1 MMKQELIIKKK
12 ELPEWWKIKPLKEVL
27 ILHESG
33 TWGPESNEKEGI
45 AVLRSTNFTKDM
57 KLKYEDFA
65 YREITDKKITQK
77 KLEFN
82 DLLLE
87 RSGGGPKQPVGR
99 VVLFNKKEGTYL
111 FGNFIQRLRAN
122 TDLILP
128 KFLYYNLFA
137 KYLNGETES
146 MQNNTTNLRNLRYDN
161 FINTAILVPSLPEQQ
176 KIVSKLDKQME
187 QIEMMKKEAEKA
199 MESLKIMFDSYLL
212 KIFDQGFPTKK
223 LGDLINKIQNGVY
236 KPAQFRTKGK
246 KMVRMYNIENDSI
259 VLNDNN
265 LQEIELSD
273 DEKTKYIL
281 DKDDILLSRVNSAEL
296 VGKCG
301 IVKDKLVGYAFE
313 NMIIRIKVNQNRI
326 IPDYL
331 AFFLISQ
338 KGKKEIRGITRHAIN
353 QSSINNTDVKKL
365 NIPLT
370 NDLNEQLEIVHYLN
384 QKYGVINSLQNH
396 FKKRIESITHLTSSI
411 LNEVFGQYE
420 IPEEV

>member
-1 MMKQELIIKKK
+1 MKQELIIKKK

>member
-1 MMKQELIIKKK
+1 MKQELIIKKK
-12 ELPEWWKIKPLKEVL
+12 ELPEGWKICKLVDVTNKRKSGVNQFECTKKYISTGDLQHDDISFTEVTYKNRPSRANMGASLGDIIFAKMKNTDKVL
-27 ILHESG
+27 IIDETH
-33 TWGPESNEKEGI
+33 SNNLYSTGFY
-45 AVLRSTNFTKDM
+45 VLEPN
-57 KLKYEDFA
+57 
-65 YREITDKKITQK
+65 
-77 KLEFN
+77 
-82 DLLLE
+82 E
-87 RSGGGPKQPVGR
+87 R
-99 VVLFNKKEGTYL
+99 YL
-111 FGNFIQRLRAN
+111 V
-122 TDLILP
+122 T
-128 KFLYYNLFA
+128 KFLYYYLKSDFFKKQKNTLA
-137 KYLNGETES
+137 KGAT
-146 MQNNTTNLRNLRYDN
+146 QKA
-161 FINTAILVPSLPEQQ
+161 INDSDLKEIVIVLPPLPIQQ
-176 KIVSKLDKQME
+176 KIVSKLDKQMA

-199 MESLKIMFDSYLL
+199 MESLKIMFGSYLL

-353 QSSINNTDVKKL
+353 QSSINNTDVKTL

-420 IPEEV
+420 IPEEA